1 MSVSPN
7 HGRRPIPTLSLTIPS
22 LHDGTPLDC
31 RLYHPSSLQDRST
44 SSSDAHSFH
53 WRGDAAVIAHPYAL
67 MGGCYDDA
75 LVEAIVVQL
84 LEAGFLVGT
93 FNFRGAAHSAGK
105 TSWTAKPERE
115 DYASFVAFLAH
126 YATRIQD
133 PPRDAILL
141 MSGYSY
147 GAMVTTQ
154 LAPLESLLEP
164 LVAPSPGSNAA
175 EIRLRAEQL
184 ALQAGMTKSTSPVGV
199 KRFGGGDQRRRKSCD
214 GASFFSEH
222 HHSRLPRSVCDLF
235 AARTRPRHH
244 QQHER
249 GRRRRMTRFSVND
262 DDDDDNEE
270 KTRAKSAPAPMTPA
284 FPSRR
289 LRAAYLLVSPLQGL
303 ASRLA
308 TLSSSSS
315 SSTMTANNLTTN
327 PSLAIYAGRD
337 ALVPAAKVRS
347 WAARLAAAPGSRF
360 RALEVARAGHFWT
373 EAGALAEVEAAVA
386 CFASGLR
393 SQSDGIS

>member
-1 MSVSPN
+1 MSVSPSN

-22 LHDGTPLDC
+22 LYDGTPLDC
-31 RLYHPSSLQDRST
+31 RLYHPVSL
-44 SSSDAHSFH
+44 SSDAHSLH
-53 WRGDAAVIAHPYAL
+53 WRGDVAVVAHPYAP

-75 LVEAIVVQL
+75 IVEAIVFQL

-105 TSWTAKPERE
+105 TSWTARPERD

-126 YATRIQD
+126 YTTRIQD
-133 PPRDAILL
+133 APQDAILL
-141 MSGYSY
+141 MGGYSY

-154 LAPLESLLEP
+154 LAPLDSLLEP

-175 EIRLRAEQL
+175 DIRLRAEQL
-184 ALQAGMTKSTSPVGV
+184 ALQAGMTMSRSATGM

-214 GASFFSEH
+214 GASLVSEH
-222 HHSRLPRSVCDLF
+222 HHSRLPRSVCDIF
-235 AARTRPRHH
+235 ARTRPRHH

-249 GRRRRMTRFSVND
+249 GRRRWMTRVSVD
-262 DDDDDNEE
+262 DDE
-270 KTRAKSAPAPMTPA
+270 KLRAKSAPAPMTPTS
-284 FPSRR
+284 PSRR
-289 LRAAYLLVSPLQGL
+289 PRAAYLLVSPLQGL

-308 TLSSSSS
+308 TLSTSSSS
-315 SSTMTANNLTTN
+315 SATTTSNLVAN

-347 WAARLAAAPGSRF
+347 WASRLAAAPGSQF

-373 EAGALAEVEAAVA
+373 EDGALAEVEAAVA
-386 CFASGLR
+386 SFAAGLT

>member
-1 MSVSPN
+1 MSVSSY
-7 HGRRPIPTLSLTIPS
+7 HGGRRPTPTLSLTIPS

-31 RLYHPSSLQDRST
+31 RLYHPVSLQDGSA
-44 SSSDAHSFH
+44 SSSDTRGSP
-53 WRGDAAVIAHPYAL
+53 WRGDAAVVAHPYAP

-75 LVEAIVVQL
+75 IVEAIVVQL
-84 LEAGFLVGT
+84 LDAGFLVGT

-105 TSWTAKPERE
+105 TSWTARPERD

-126 YATRIQD
+126 YAARIQD
-133 PPRDAILL
+133 PPQEAIFL

-154 LAPLESLLEP
+154 LAPLDSLLEP
-164 LVAPSPGSNAA
+164 LVAPLRGSNAA

-184 ALQAGMTKSTSPVGV
+184 ALQAGMTMSRSSVCV
-199 KRFGGGDQRRRKSCD
+199 KRIGGDDQRRRKSCD

-222 HHSRLPRSVCDLF
+222 HHCHRRLPRGVYDLF
-235 AARTRPRHH
+235 ARTRPRRC
-244 QQHER
+244 QNER
-249 GRRRRMTRFSVND
+249 GRRRWMLRATVDED
-262 DDDDDNEE
+262 DGDDEGE
-270 KTRAKSAPAPMTPA
+270 MTRAKSAPPPMTPTS
-284 FPSRR
+284 PSRR
-289 LRAAYLLVSPLQGL
+289 PRAAYLLVSPLQGI

-315 SSTMTANNLTTN
+315 SSSTGHLTTN

-347 WAARLAAAPGSRF
+347 WASRLAAAPGSQF

-373 EAGALAEVEAAVA
+373 ETGALAEVEAAVA
-386 CFASGLR
+386 SFATGLTR
-393 SQSDGIS
+393 QSDGVP